1 MNETQ
6 KIPWKRISVEAAA
19 IVTSILLAF
28 SIDAWWDERS
38 DRISLTGAITNLS
51 VEVASARGEIEG
63 ATQRN
68 LDRIDALRKFVSL
81 SPDELMKLDDD
92 SIQFLAQMFAV
103 PSPFDA
109 SGFALQGL
117 LAGGNLDIIADE
129 DLGAA
134 IIEWS
139 QFPKEIERDYADA
152 VQVSMMRFEQI
163 AGRGALSA
171 IRNTRE
177 NPPIPGAVSLRE
189 ALVSVRRDRAAVD
202 LASMSIFLFENFNN
216 QLARGIDIADKVLEA
231 SQRYVR

>member
-1 MNETQ
+1 MND
-6 KIPWKRISVEAAA
+6 KNNIPWPRIGVEAVA
-19 IVTSILLAF
+19 ILVSILLAF

-38 DRISLTGAITNLS
+38 DRISLTGAIKNVS
-51 VEVASARGEIEG
+51 AEVASARVEIER
-63 ATQRN
+63 ATKRN

-81 SPDELMKLDDD
+81 SPDELLKLDDD
-92 SIQFLAQMFAV
+92 SIQFLGQIFAP

-134 IIEWS
+134 LIEWA
-139 QFPKEIERDYADA
+139 QFPKEIERDYAEA
-152 VQVSMMRFEQI
+152 VQLTMMRYEQI
-163 AGRGALSA
+163 AGLGTLSA

-177 NPPIPGAVSLRE
+177 DPPIPGAVPMRE
-189 ALVSVRRDRAAVD
+189 AVVAARRDLAAVD
-202 LASMSIFLFENFNN
+202 LASLSIFVFEDFNT
-216 QLARGIDIADKVLEA
+216 QLATGIEIADRVLEA